1 MSQDARQ
8 LHQLLRIG
16 SARAGNALA
25 GLAEPLATLLPADSA
40 IDARLWQGLG
50 ALDLWQRSGLLLA
63 PAAAPMDAAPQ
74 EHLAACPARAEAW
87 LSLLL
92 RGVHPS
98 NLLEE
103 WLLRLRRHGACLP
116 PRFLPKLLETA
127 TRQPG
132 FRPLVEPVLGER
144 GRWLARLQPAWSWAL
159 PQPDTAGRTQ
169 LWETGTPEQRHAALQ
184 AWRTE
189 DPAAARQALMD
200 AWKTE
205 APEQRAALL
214 AWFAVGLGPEDEA
227 FLESALDDRRKEV
240 RAEAQRLLAR
250 LPGSSLSR
258 RMLARL
264 LPLLRVER
272 PLPGAP
278 RLVLD
283 LPAQL
288 DKAALRDGVGAMS
301 HPGLGEKAG
310 WVVDMLAAVDPATW
324 PERFGCTP
332 RACLALAENSEFA
345 AVFVRGWT
353 LAASHRAAHDPAPG
367 VRDWIRDLALWWIDA
382 APPLRDTMP
391 KRLLGD
397 FVATFRD
404 GREGIFTALLDAL
417 PNAWP
422 TDASMLGLLQTL
434 ANHGSGWAPGPSAR
448 LLQRLDT
455 ALRQFSPLPHPW
467 HVEQL
472 LPSLARAIDP
482 ATASAFIEHWRIDD
496 DSRAEFNTFFD
507 IVRIRHEMIL
517 SFQEPA

>member
-25 GLAEPLATLLPADSA
+25 SLAEPLAALLPAGSA

-50 ALDLWQRSGLLLA
+50 ALDLWQRSGLLLP
-63 PAAAPMDAAPQ
+63 PAAAPLAPAPQ

-98 NLLEE
+98 NLMEE
-103 WLLRLRRHGACLP
+103 WLLRLQRHGARLP
-116 PRFLPKLLETA
+116 ARFLPNLLETA

-132 FRPLVEPVLGER
+132 FQPLVAPVLGER
-144 GRWLARLQPAWSWAL
+144 GRWLASLQPAWSWAL
-159 PQPDTAGRTQ
+159 PQPEGAGRTQ
-169 LWETGTPEQRHAALQ
+169 LWETGTPEQRHAVLR
-184 AWRTE
+184 AWRAD

-214 AWFAVGLGPEDEA
+214 GKLVIGLNLEDED

-240 RAEAQRLLAR
+240 RAEAQRLLAQ

-258 RMLARL
+258 RMLDRL
-264 LPLLRVER
+264 LPLLRIER
-272 PLPGAP
+272 PLLGAP
-278 RLVLD
+278 RLVLE
-283 LPAQL
+283 LPAEP
-288 DKAALRDGVGAMS
+288 DKAASRDGIGAAS
-301 HPGLGEKAG
+301 HPGLGKKAG
-310 WVVDMLAAVDPATW
+310 WVVDMLAAVDPGTW
-324 PERFGCTP
+324 PEQFGCTP
-332 RACLALAENSEFA
+332 RGCLALAEKSEFA

-353 LAASHRAAHDPAPG
+353 LATMQYAANDPTPG
-367 VRDWIRDLALWWIDA
+367 VRDWIRDLALWWIGA
-382 APPLRDTMP
+382 APPLRDAMP
-391 KRLLGD
+391 RFLFGA
-397 FVATFRD
+397 FIAAFRD
-404 GREGIFTALLDAL
+404 GRDGVFTALIDAL
-417 PNAWP
+417 PGDWP

-434 ANHGSGWAPGPSAR
+434 ANDGSGWAPAPSAR

-455 ALRQFSPLPHPW
+455 AQRQFSPLPHPW
-467 HVEQL
+467 HFQQL
-472 LPSLARAIDP
+472 LPGLARAIDP
-482 ATASAFIEHWRIDD
+482 VTAAAFIEHWQL
-496 DSRAEFNTFFD
+496 DSESRGEFNTFFD

>member
-1 MSQDARQ
+1 MNQDARP

-16 SARAGNALA
+16 SARAGNAPA
-25 GLAEPLATLLPADSA
+25 GLAEPLASLLPADSA

-50 ALDLWQRSGLLLA
+50 ALDLWQRSGLLLP
-63 PAAAPMDAAPQ
+63 PAATPLAPAPQ

-103 WLLRLRRHGACLP
+103 WLLRLQRHGARLP
-116 PRFLPKLLETA
+116 ARFLPNLLETA

-132 FRPLVEPVLGER
+132 FQPLVAPVLGER
-144 GRWLARLQPAWSWAL
+144 GRWLASREPAWSWAL
-159 PQPDTAGRTQ
+159 PQPEGAERTQ
-169 LWETGTPEQRHAALQ
+169 LWETGTPEQRHAVLRT
-184 AWRTE
+184 WRAD
-189 DPAAARQALMD
+189 DPAGARRALMD

-214 AWFAVGLGPEDEA
+214 GKLAIGLSLDDEA

-250 LPGSSLSR
+250 LPGASLSR
-258 RMLARL
+258 RMLERL

-272 PLPGAP
+272 PLLGAP
-278 RLVLD
+278 RLVLE
-283 LPAQL
+283 LPAAL
-288 DKAALRDGVGAMS
+288 DKPALRDGVGATS

-310 WVVDMLAAVDPATW
+310 WVVDMLAAIEPGTW
-324 PERFGCTP
+324 PEQFDCTP
-332 RACLALAENSEFA
+332 RACLDLAGHGEFA

-353 LAASHRAAHDPAPG
+353 LATIHHAASDPDPG
-367 VRDWIRDLALWWIDA
+367 VRDWIRDLVLWWIGA
-382 APPLRDTMP
+382 APPLRDAMP
-391 KRLLGD
+391 DRLFGN
-397 FVATFRD
+397 FVAAFRD
-404 GREGIFTALLDAL
+404 DRDGVFSALLDAL
-417 PNAWP
+417 PGQWP
-422 TDASMLGLLQTL
+422 TDASMLGLLQAL
-434 ANHGSGWAPGPSAR
+434 ANHGSGWAAAPSTR

-455 ALRQFSPLPHPW
+455 ALQKFSPLPHPW
-467 HVEQL
+467 HFRDL

-482 ATASAFIEHWRIDD
+482 ATAAAFIEHWQIDD
-496 DSRAEFNTFFD
+496 ASRAEFNTFFD